1 MAVNALLHGPG
12 HVLAC
17 LAPLPLNAEVAL
29 AGATVQ
35 AVGGAVLRDRRGRGW
50 SWPCGRMGTSMAAG
64 AALGKERGSGAGTP
78 GAKRPS
84 ATAPWQKVA

>member
-35 AVGGAVLRDRRGRGW
+35 AAGGAALRDRRGCGW
-50 SWPCGRMGTSMAAG
+50 SWPCGRIGTSMAAG
-64 AALGKERGSGAGTP
+64 GALGKERGSDAGAP
-78 GAKRPS
+78 EAKRPS
-84 ATAPWQKVA
+84 AIALWQKVA